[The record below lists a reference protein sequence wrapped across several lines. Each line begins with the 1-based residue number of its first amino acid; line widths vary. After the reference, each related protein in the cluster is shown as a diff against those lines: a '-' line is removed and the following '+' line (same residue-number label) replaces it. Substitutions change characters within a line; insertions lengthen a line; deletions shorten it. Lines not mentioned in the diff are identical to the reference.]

1 MEYSNILRLQP
12 EELFTWLDREFNVS
26 IPKEIQ
32 TVADMENASKIL
44 LMLAGYQSYLSS
56 LLAYAEIITRQAKR
70 TLPKA
75 EYEDSVDKK
84 KVIQA
89 KIDSIK
95 QMYTAVSRAV
105 TIKIENN
112 AELHMNGPKC
122 GNGGIR

>member
-1 MEYSNILRLQP
+1 MEYSKVLMMQP
-12 EELFTWLDREFNVS
+12 EDLLSWIDREFDVT

-32 TVADMENASKIL
+32 TVTDMENASKIL
-44 LMLAGYQSYLSS
+44 LKLAGYQSYLSS
-56 LLAYAEIITRQAKR
+56 LLSYAEIVTRQAKR

-75 EYEDSVDKK
+75 EYEDSVDRK

-112 AELHMNGPKC
+112 AELHMNGP
-122 GNGGIR
+122 RTR

>member
-1 MEYSNILRLQP
+1 MEYSNVLRMQP
-12 EELFTWLDREFNVS
+12 EELFVWLDREFNVT

-44 LMLAGYQSYLSS
+44 LKLAGYQSYLSS
-56 LLAYAEIITRQAKR
+56 LLAYAEIVTRQAKR

-75 EYEDSVDKK
+75 EYEDSVDRK

-112 AELHMNGPKC
+112 AELHMNGP
-122 GNGGIR
+122 RTR